1 MEAHGAQPSEE
12 RYVHKRD
19 REERGGKRK
28 LEMDKWANRGIYRNR
43 GIKTKTQN

>member
-19 REERGGKRK
+19 REERGGEKES
-28 LEMDKWANRGIYRNR
+28 LKWISGQTEAYTGTE
-43 GIKTKTQN
+43 G